1 MTLLFLAYQSLKN
14 RIVATTITLFSI
26 SLSVFLVLGV
36 ERIRVGAKEGFANT
50 LSQTDLVV
58 GARGSDIQL
67 LLYTVF
73 HMGDATNNIS
83 VASYETFKYHSA
95 VEWTIPISLGDSHK
109 GHRVIASNENLYKHY
124 RYQGDKFL
132 KFLKGVPAQDVFD
145 VVIGA
150 EVAKKLHYTIGSPII
165 LSHGISEISLVKH
178 NDKPFQIVGILEPT
192 ATPIDRALFITLE
205 GMEAIHMDWK
215 DGAPPLTP
223 PLNGEETPASKIKKD
238 SLKPKQI
245 TSFLLRTKNRI
256 ETLRLQREINTFDN
270 EPLMAAI
277 PGVVLSKLW
286 TTLGI
291 AEKALKGIST
301 CVALVSL
308 LGLLLVVYSSLNE
321 RRREMAIL
329 RALGL
334 SPFKILF
341 LFLFES
347 LTLVISGSFLGISFL
362 YSFIFFARPWIMNR
376 FGIFLPLQ
384 TLTTNEMYFLGLILA
399 AALSVGFIPAYAA
412 YRKSL
417 MDGLT
422 PKT

>member
-14 RIVATTITLFSI
+14 RIVATTITVFSI
-26 SLSVFLVLGV
+26 ALSVFLVLGV
-36 ERIRVGAKEGFANT
+36 ERIREGAKDGFSNT

-83 VASYETFKYHSA
+83 VASYENFKDHSA
-95 VEWTIPISLGDSHK
+95 VEWTIPVSMGDSHK

-132 KFLKGVPAQDVFD
+132 KFSKGVPAQDVFD
-145 VVIGA
+145 VVIGS
-150 EVAKKLHYTIGSPII
+150 EVAKKLHYTVSSPII

-215 DGAPPLTP
+215 DGAPPLD
-223 PLNGEETPASKIKKD
+223 GEETPASKIKKD

-256 ETLRLQREINTFDN
+256 ETLRLQREINTFEN

-291 AEKALKGIST
+291 AEKALKGISI

-308 LGLLLVVYSSLNE
+308 LGLLLVLYSSLNE

-334 SPFKILF
+334 RPFKILF

-347 LTLVISGSFLGISFL
+347 LTLVISGSFLGICFM
-362 YSFIFFARPWIMNR
+362 YSFILLARPWIMNR
-376 FGIFLPLQ
+376 FGILLTLQ
-384 TLTTNEMYFLGLILA
+384 TLSTNEMYFLGLILA
-399 AALSVGFIPAYAA
+399 AALSLGFIPAYAA

-417 MDGLT
+417 ADGLT

>member
-1 MTLLFLAYQSLKN
+1 MTLFFLAYQSLKN
-14 RIVATTITLFSI
+14 RIVATTITVFSI
-26 SLSVFLVLGV
+26 ALSVFLVLGV
-36 ERIRVGAKEGFANT
+36 ERIREGAKEGFSNT

-83 VASYETFKYHSA
+83 VSSYENFKKHSA

-132 KFLKGVPAQDVFD
+132 KFSKGVPAQDVFD

-150 EVAKKLHYTIGSPII
+150 EVAKKLHYTVGSPII

-178 NDKPFQIVGILEPT
+178 NDKPFRVVGILEPT

-215 DGAPPLTP
+215 DGAPPLV
-223 PLNGEETPASKIKKD
+223 GEETPASKIKKE

-291 AEKALKGIST
+291 AEKALKGISI

-308 LGLLLVVYSSLNE
+308 LGLLLVLYSSLNE

-341 LFLFES
+341 LFLSES

-362 YSFIFFARPWIMNR
+362 YFFILFARPWIMNR
-376 FGIFLPLQ
+376 FGILLPLQ
-384 TLTTNEMYFLGLILA
+384 ALTTNEMYFLGLILA

-417 MDGLT
+417 ADGLT

>member
-1 MTLLFLAYQSLKN
+1 MTLLFLAYRSLKN

-26 SLSVFLVLGV
+26 ALSVFLVLGV
-36 ERIRVGAKEGFANT
+36 ERIRSSAKEGFSHT

-83 VASYETFKYHSA
+83 FESYENFKNHSA

-109 GHRVIASNENLYKHY
+109 GHRVIASDENLYKHY

-132 KFLKGVPAQDVFD
+132 KFSTGIPAKDVFD
-145 VVIGA
+145 VVLGSEISQ
-150 EVAKKLHYTIGSPII
+150 KLNYKVGDPVV
-165 LSHGISEISLVKH
+165 LSHGISEVSLVKH
-178 NDKPFQIVGILEPT
+178 SDKPFRIVGILEPT

-205 GMEAIHMDWK
+205 GMEALHIDWK
-215 DGAPPLTP
+215 DGAPPM
-223 PLNGEETPASKIKKD
+223 EEGTPASKIKKD
-238 SLKPKQI
+238 SLKTKQI

-256 ETLRLQREINTFDN
+256 ETLRLQREINTFEK

-286 TTLGI
+286 NTLSY
-291 AEKALKGIST
+291 AEKALKGISA

-308 LGLLLVVYSSLNE
+308 LGLALVLYSSLNE

-334 SPFKILF
+334 SPLKILF

-347 LTLVISGSFLGISFL
+347 LTLVVFGSILGITFL
-362 YSFIFFARPWIMNR
+362 YSFVYFARPWTMNR
-376 FGIFLPLQ
+376 FGIFLPL
-384 TLTTNEMYFLGLILA
+384 EMLSIKELYFLALILGA
-399 AALSVGFIPAYAA
+399 AISVGIIPAYAA

-417 MDGLT
+417 LDGLT

>member
-1 MTLLFLAYQSLKN
+1 M
-14 RIVATTITLFSI
+14 IATTITLFSI

-36 ERIRVGAKEGFANT
+36 ERIREGAKEGFSNT

-73 HMGDATNNIS
+73 HMGEATNNIS
-83 VASYETFKYHSA
+83 FSSFENFKKHTA

-109 GHRVIASNENLYKHY
+109 GHRVISTDESFYKHY
-124 RYQGDKFL
+124 RYQGDRSL
-132 KFLKGVPAQDVFD
+132 KIFQGVQAKDIFD
-145 VVIGA
+145 VVIGS
-150 EVAKKLHYTIGSPII
+150 EVAKKLKYKVGDPIV
-165 LSHGISEISLVKH
+165 LSHGISEISLTKH
-178 NDKPFQIVGILEPT
+178 NDKPFHIVGILEAT
-192 ATPIDRALFITLE
+192 ATPLDRALFITLE

-215 DGAPPLTP
+215 DGAPPLD
-223 PLNGEETPASKIKKD
+223 GEETPASKIKKD

-417 MDGLT
+417 ADGLT

>member
-1 MTLLFLAYQSLKN
+1 MTLVFLALRSIKN
-14 RIVATTITLFSI
+14 RFVATSITIFSI
-26 SLSVFLVLGV
+26 ALSVFLVLGV
-36 ERIRVGAKEGFANT
+36 ERIREGAKDGFSNT

-73 HMGDATNNIS
+73 HMGEATNNIS
-83 VASYETFKYHSA
+83 YSSFEHFKKHSA

-109 GHRVIASNENLYKHY
+109 GHRVISTDENFYEHY
-124 RYQGDKFL
+124 RYQGDHSL
-132 KFLKGVPAQDVFD
+132 KFAQGLQARDIFD

-150 EVAKKLHYTIGSPII
+150 DVAKKLNYKVGDPIV

-178 NDKPFQIVGILEPT
+178 NDKPFHIVGVLEAT
-192 ATPIDRALFITLE
+192 ATPLDRALFITLE

-215 DGAPPLTP
+215 DGAPPLEGQKTP
-223 PLNGEETPASKIKKD
+223 TLKIKKD
-238 SLKPKQI
+238 LLKPKQI

-256 ETLRLQREINTFDN
+256 ETLRLQREINTFED
-270 EPLMAAI
+270 EPLLAAI

-286 TTLGI
+286 STLGY
-291 AEKALKGIST
+291 AEKALKGISA
-301 CVALVSL
+301 CVALVSI
-308 LGLLLVVYSSLNE
+308 LGLLLVLYTSLNE

-334 SPFKILF
+334 RPHKILF
-341 LFLFES
+341 LFIFES
-347 LTLVISGSFLGISFL
+347 LTLVFAGTLMGLALL
-362 YSFIFFARPWIMNR
+362 YSLIIIARPWIMNR

-384 TLTTNEMYFLGLILA
+384 TLSATEAIYLGVLFIA
-399 AALSVGFIPAYAA
+399 AFTVGLLPAYAA

-417 MDGLT
+417 ADGLT
-422 PKT
+422 VRV

>member
-14 RIVATTITLFSI
+14 RIVASAITLFSI

-36 ERIRVGAKEGFANT
+36 ERIREGAKEGFSNT

-73 HMGDATNNIS
+73 HMGEATNNIS
-83 VASYETFKYHSA
+83 VSSYEKFKNHSA

-109 GHRVIASNENLYKHY
+109 GHRVIASDQNFFEHY
-124 RYQGDKFL
+124 RFQGDKFL
-132 KFLKGVPAQDVFD
+132 KFAQGGPSQEIFD
-145 VVIGA
+145 VVIGS
-150 EVAKKLHYTIGSPII
+150 EVAKNLNYKVTNPVV
-165 LSHGISEISLVKH
+165 LSHGISEVSLVKH
-178 NDKPFQIVGILEPT
+178 TDKPFQIVGILEPT

-215 DGAPPLTP
+215 DGAPPLE
-223 PLNGEETPASKIKKD
+223 GQETHVSKIKKD
-238 SLKPKQI
+238 LLKPKQI

-256 ETLRLQREINTFDN
+256 ETLRLQREINTFDD

-286 TTLGI
+286 STLSY
-291 AEKALKGIST
+291 AEKSLKGISI

-308 LGLLLVVYSSLNE
+308 LGLLLVLYSSLNE

-334 SPFKILF
+334 SPLKILF

-347 LTLVISGSFLGISFL
+347 LTLVISGSLLGIGFL
-362 YSFIFFARPWIMNR
+362 YSFIIISRPWIINR
-376 FGIFLPLQ
+376 FGIFIPVQ
-384 TLTTNEMYFLGLILA
+384 TLSSNEIGFLVLIVFASLIAGL
-399 AALSVGFIPAYAA
+399 IPAYAA
-412 YRKSL
+412 YKKSL
-417 MDGLT
+417 ADGLT
-422 PKT
+422 PKS

>member
-14 RIVATTITLFSI
+14 RILATTITVFSI
-26 SLSVFLVLGV
+26 ALSVFLVLGV
-36 ERIRVGAKEGFANT
+36 ERVRQGAKEGFSNT

-83 VASYETFKYHSA
+83 IASYEKFKNHSA
-95 VEWTIPISLGDSHK
+95 VEWTIPVSLGDSHK
-109 GHRVIASNENLYKHY
+109 GHRVIATNEKFFKHY

-132 KFLKGVPAQDVFD
+132 NFTQGGPAHEIFD

-150 EVAKKLHYTIGSPII
+150 EVAKKLHYRISDPLV

-178 NDKPFQIVGILEPT
+178 NDKPFRIVGILET
-192 ATPIDRALFITLE
+192 TSTPIDRALFITLE

-215 DGAPPLTP
+215 DGAPPLDGEQTP
-223 PLNGEETPASKIKKD
+223 LQKIKKEQ
-238 SLKPKQI
+238 LNPKQI

-256 ETLRLQREINTFDN
+256 ETLRLQREINNFDE
-270 EPLMAAI
+270 EPLMATI

-286 TTLGI
+286 STLSY
-291 AEKALKGIST
+291 AEKALKGISV

-308 LGLLLVVYSSLNE
+308 LSLILVLYSSLNE

-329 RALGL
+329 RAVGL
-334 SPFKILF
+334 SPFKILL
-341 LFLFES
+341 LFLLES
-347 LTLVISGSFLGISFL
+347 LTLVISGSFFGISFL
-362 YSFIFFARPWIMNR
+362 YSFILIAQPWIMNR
-376 FGIFLPLQ
+376 FGIHIPLQ
-384 TLTTNEMYFLGLILA
+384 ALSSNEIDFLALIFMSALCGGLIP
-399 AALSVGFIPAYAA
+399 SYAA

-417 MDGLT
+417 LDGLS
-422 PKT
+422 PKN